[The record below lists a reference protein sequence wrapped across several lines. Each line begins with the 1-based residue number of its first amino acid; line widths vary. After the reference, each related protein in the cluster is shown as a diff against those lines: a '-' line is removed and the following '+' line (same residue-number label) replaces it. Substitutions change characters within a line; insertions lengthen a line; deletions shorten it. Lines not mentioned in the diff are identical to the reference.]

1 MIHKILIWL
10 GGYVEVRLP
19 GEEAERFINI
29 CRTKGIF
36 WWKIRWQREGKYVYG
51 CMRRKDYYRLR
62 GIVQKTGVFPVV
74 KTRIGGYFWFRRG
87 LSRASFWCGILCML
101 CVLFVLAGRIWGIEI
116 SGQSYHTKDSIL
128 SFLESEDIYGGM
140 AGKDV
145 VCSEIETKL
154 RKKYPDIGWAS
165 VEKSGSKLYVRLDEV
180 LLRREK
186 HKKQPAS
193 LVAEDTG
200 TVLSIVTKTGTAKV
214 RAGDQV
220 KKGQKLISE
229 KVKIVGD
236 NDEVVARKHVRATG
250 TVVLRSVYH
259 YEDVLK
265 KSYQK
270 REITGKSRTIYQIG
284 IKNKNL
290 FLYNPLKSLESYKK
304 YDIIRE
310 GGQVCPFLSYRF
322 PISFRK
328 KTFQE
333 VREEKTQYSGEE
345 AVAILTGRFD
355 YYRQQMAEKGCYDM
369 EGELVIGEQGDR
381 FVGKADIVYSRE
393 QKTYQ

>member
-1 MIHKILIWL
+1 M
-10 GGYVEVRLP
+10 
-19 GEEAERFINI
+19 
-29 CRTKGIF
+29 
-36 WWKIRWQREGKYVYG
+36 
-51 CMRRKDYYRLR
+51 
-62 GIVQKTGVFPVV
+62 
-74 KTRIGGYFWFRRG
+74 
-87 LSRASFWCGILCML
+87 
-101 CVLFVLAGRIWGIEI
+101 
-116 SGQSYHTKDSIL
+116 
-128 SFLESEDIYGGM
+128 
-140 AGKDV
+140 
-145 VCSEIETKL
+145 
-154 RKKYPDIGWAS
+154 
-165 VEKSGSKLYVRLDEV
+165 
-180 LLRREK
+180 
-186 HKKQPAS
+186 
-193 LVAEDTG
+193 
-200 TVLSIVTKTGTAKV
+200 LSIVTKTGTAKV

-259 YEDVLK
+259 YEDILK

-284 IKNKNL
+284 IKNKTL

-345 AVAILTGRFD
+345 AEAILTGRFD